1 MTSAPVVAVL
11 RIAPVAPVT
20 VVEATAAVW
29 LADSVSV
36 GVPLTDVPAT
46 AALTLALRVA

>member
-1 MTSAPVVAVL
+1 MVAVL

-29 LADSVSV
+29 LAERVRV